1 MRCLVTGACGFLGS
15 IVSDQLQSQG
25 NIIDRLG
32 RSTTPGVRSVDLVAG
47 PPELPAEGY
56 DSVFHLAGK
65 AHVVPRTNEERQQF
79 FDVNVQGTAHVLE
92 ALERNERLPQSFV
105 LISTVAVYGRDV
117 GDALTEDT
125 PREATDPYGLSK
137 RQAEDLVLEWG
148 ERNGVQVG
156 VVRLPLVAGPG
167 APGNLGAMIEAM
179 RRGRYAGIG
188 NGGARRSIV
197 NAVDVAAILPTVGS
211 VGGTYHLTDGQHPS
225 FAEIE
230 GTISGVLKKSTPPRI
245 PMAVARVG
253 AVVGDGI
260 VRITGRAFPLTTRSL
275 GKMTSTLTF
284 DDTLARERLGWAPSP
299 VLARAAEWC
308 SVS

>member
-1 MRCLVTGACGFLGS
+1 MRCLVTGACGFLGR
-15 IVSDQLQSQG
+15 IVSGHLQAQG
-25 NIIDRLG
+25 NTVDRLG

-47 PPELPAEGY
+47 PPDLPTEGY

-65 AHVVPRTNEERQQF
+65 AHVVPRTSEERQQF

-92 ALERNERLPQSFV
+92 ALERQDRLPQSFV

-117 GDALTEDT
+117 GDGLTEDT

-137 RQAEDLVLEWG
+137 RQAEDLAIEWG

-156 VVRLPLVAGPG
+156 VVRLPLVAGPS
-167 APGNLGAMIEAM
+167 APGNLGAMIDAM

-188 NGGARRSIV
+188 SGGARRSIV
-197 NAVDVAAILPTVGS
+197 NAVDVAAILPILAQT
-211 VGGTYHLTDGQHPS
+211 GGTYHLTDGQHPS

-230 GTISGVLKKSTPPRI
+230 ATIAGVLKRSTPPRI

-253 AVVGDGI
+253 AAVGDGI
-260 VRITGRAFPLTTRSL
+260 VRITGRRFPLTTRSL

-284 DDTLARERLGWAPSP
+284 DDTLARERLGWAPTP
-299 VLARAAEWC
+299 VLTRAEEWC
-308 SVS
+308 RAS